1 MNAAFAIFQR
11 ELRLTFRRQTEWAQP
26 LVFYGIVITLFALG
40 ADPGSPML
48 RQFGSTV
55 LWVAALLALLLGGD
69 RLFRDDLDDGTL
81 EQLVLA
87 PAPLA
92 VAVGFKLAAHWLVS
106 GLPLVLISP
115 LVAGAFQLS
124 HDASWALFLGLLLG
138 SPSLALICGFGAA
151 ATVALPRAGILLP
164 ILILPLA
171 VPVLIYGAGA
181 VRVAQSGLPIDAS
194 LYFLAAIL
202 MLSICV
208 LPLAAAAALR
218 NAYE

>member
-164 ILILPLA
+164 ILILPWR
-171 VPVLIYGAGA
+171 Y
-181 VRVAQSGLPIDAS
+181 R
-194 LYFLAAIL
+194 
-202 MLSICV
+202 C
-208 LPLAAAAALR
+208 
-218 NAYE
+218 